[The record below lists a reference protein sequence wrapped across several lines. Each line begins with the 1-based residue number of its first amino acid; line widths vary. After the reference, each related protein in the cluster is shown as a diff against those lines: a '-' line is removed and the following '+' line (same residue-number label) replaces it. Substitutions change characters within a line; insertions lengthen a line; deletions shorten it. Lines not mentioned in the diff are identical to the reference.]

1 MTGLRAEIWSR
12 LAGEIEQ
19 VPPARRK
26 KAHDLVTMAISLLC
40 EDIEADPRTAW
51 DERKVAAARTM
62 GNGCAAGGWPL
73 DEVLELLGRAGEE
86 TVAVLAAAPGTTTG
100 RLKVLAETCNRF
112 LRELLRGY
120 QETTLAVVSPRS
132 AAHDDAVAL
141 LRGSAAT
148 DQGRFAPAYA
158 VMAFRTVSPSTVD
171 DSVFGE
177 PGTGVL
183 TALCEHGGYVLVP
196 AGDEET
202 GFARCTR
209 LHAALPDETWAGVSW
224 QKTGR
229 LPAGRAEAAE
239 VVTAALAARRPPAC
253 YLLGDVL
260 VEYAVL
266 TQRPVADLLVGKIE
280 PITRNEVLL
289 ETLRALLAADGNRS
303 KAAAELIIHRSTL
316 DYRLQRI
323 EQLTGYD
330 PTSLRQLHVLS
341 TALTAHE
348 AVTTPPPPLPLEES
362 GS

>member
-1 MTGLRAEIWSR
+1 MNGLRAEIWSR
-12 LAGEIEQ
+12 LAVEIEQ
-19 VPPARRK
+19 GPPARRK
-26 KAHDLVTMAISLLC
+26 KAHDLATMAISLLC
-40 EDIEADPRTAW
+40 EDIEAGTRTEW
-51 DERKVAAARTM
+51 DERRIAAARTM
-62 GNGCAAGGWPL
+62 GNGCAAAGWPL

-86 TVAVLAAAPGTTTG
+86 TVAVLAATPGTAAG
-100 RLKVLAETCNRF
+100 RLKALAETCNRF

-120 QETTLAVVSPRS
+120 QETTLAVASPRS

-141 LRGSAAT
+141 LRGDAAT

-158 VMAFRTVSPSTVD
+158 VLAFRTVSASTVD
-171 DSVFGE
+171 ESVFGE

-202 GFARCTR
+202 GFARCAG
-209 LHAALPDETWAGVSW
+209 LHAALPEKTWAGVSW

-229 LPAGRAEAAE
+229 LPAGRAEALD
-239 VVTAALAARRPPAC
+239 VVTAALAARRPPGC

-266 TQRPVADLLVGKIE
+266 TQRPVADLLVAKIE

-303 KAAAELIIHRSTL
+303 KAATALIIHRSTL

-330 PTSLRQLHVLS
+330 PTSLRQLHILS

-348 AVTTPPPPLPLEES
+348 ATTTPPPPLPLEES
-362 GS
+362 D